1 MSTERLRSGR
11 HGKPVRGTAVR
22 YETGKSDSFIVPENH
37 MNKAATAPEGT
48 RVREGLS
55 RTSAVP
61 EPMSKVVAEC
71 EEGREL
77 AKGNP
82 VGQYMDRTQRRV
94 ALQNALDWIRQA
106 VSLRVC
112 RMVPSEIGFLPTHHR
127 YETT

>member
-1 MSTERLRSGR
+1 
-11 HGKPVRGTAVR
+11 
-22 YETGKSDSFIVPENH
+22 

-77 AKGNP
+77 AKGNL
-82 VGQYMDRTQRRV
+82 VGQYRDRTQRRA
-94 ALQNALDWIRQA
+94 ALQSALDWIRQA
-106 VSLRVC
+106 VSLRV
-112 RMVPSEIGFLPTHHR
+112 
-127 YETT
+127 